1 VHVLGIER
9 FTVLVRLVG
18 EERAS
23 ADPAAI
29 AVRKA
34 DDR

>member
-1 VHVLGIER
+1 MGELSR
-9 FTVLVRLVG
+9 LTVVVRLVG

-34 DDR
+34 DDP